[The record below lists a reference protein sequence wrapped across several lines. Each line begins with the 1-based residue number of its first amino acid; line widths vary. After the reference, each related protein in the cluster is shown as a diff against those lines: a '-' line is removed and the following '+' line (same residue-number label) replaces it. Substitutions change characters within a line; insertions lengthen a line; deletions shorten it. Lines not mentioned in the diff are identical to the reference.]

1 MDIFAKTV
9 LGGKYLRNSI
19 KEEKNE
25 DEKYKKKQPPI
36 EDYMISQSSG
46 RNKNIEWTST
56 PVYKQFVLKL
66 TEMESLEDNPI
77 GLRRARHYKLDLAD
91 PKTKQKLL
99 QSILPSIYGQ
109 TEIEY
114 NLKILK

>member
-1 MDIFAKTV
+1 
-9 LGGKYLRNSI
+9 
-19 KEEKNE
+19 
-25 DEKYKKKQPPI
+25 
-36 EDYMISQSSG
+36 
-46 RNKNIEWTST
+46 
-56 PVYKQFVLKL
+56 
-66 TEMESLEDNPI
+66 MESLEDNPI